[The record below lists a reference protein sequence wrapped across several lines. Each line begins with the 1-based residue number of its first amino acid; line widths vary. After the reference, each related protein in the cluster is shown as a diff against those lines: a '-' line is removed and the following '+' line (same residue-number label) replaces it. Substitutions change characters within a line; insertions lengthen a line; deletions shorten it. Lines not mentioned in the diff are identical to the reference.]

1 MKWMEL
7 PLSQLLSDDRNGT
20 WGSPPKSDGN
30 DFPVLRSTNI
40 NESSMVLN
48 DVAFRSVS
56 EKSVERYQLLDGDI
70 LVTTSSGSKHLIG
83 KNALFKQPEDG
94 QRYLFSNFTLR
105 IRPKK
110 DVIIPKYL
118 HFYIN
123 SSRAKA
129 ELLRIQSTTSGLRNL
144 NVPLYLSQAVPL
156 PPLAEQK
163 RIVEILNQAERLR
176 KLRTDADSKA
186 QRILPALFIKMFG
199 DPASNP
205 MGWDTVPLDKVV
217 DIGTQLVDP
226 NQPDFLDLPHIGGE
240 QIEKDTGRILSP
252 ILVRNS
258 NLRSNK
264 FYFSSDHLLYSKIRP
279 YLNKAA
285 YPRFSGV
292 CSADI
297 YPLRPKNKSVTHLYL
312 LSLLRTQAFLD
323 YAKMHSDRLRIP
335 KLNKTQLGA
344 FEFPLPDPDLLID
357 FDEMAEKIESIRN
370 GRFARQ
376 EKIEALYQIILYRSF
391 SGDLTASWREAHLQE
406 LLQEMELQAKALGIL
421 GDKK

>member
-7 PLSQLLSDDRNGT
+7 PLSQLLSDARNGT

-30 DFPVLRSTNI
+30 DLPVLRSTNI

-110 DVIIPKYL
+110 DVIIPKFL

-144 NVPLYLSQAVPL
+144 DVPLYLSQAVPL

-163 RIVEILNQAERLR
+163 RIVEILDQAERLR

-199 DPASNP
+199 NPATNP
-205 MGWDTVPLDKVV
+205 KGWNTVPLDKVV
-217 DIGTQLVDP
+217 EIGTQLVDP
-226 NQPDFLDLPHIGGE
+226 NQPDFLNLPHIGGE
-240 QIEKDTGRILSP
+240 QIEKDTGHILSP
-252 ILVRNS
+252 MLVRNS

-264 FYFSSDHLLYSKIRP
+264 FYFSSDHILYSKIRP
-279 YLNKAA
+279 YLNKVA
-285 YPRFSGV
+285 YPRFAGV

-297 YPLRPKNKSVTHLYL
+297 YPMRPKNKNITHLYL
-312 LSLLRTQAFLD
+312 ISLLRSQAFLD

-335 KLNKTQLGA
+335 KLNKPQIGK
-344 FEFPLPDPDLLID
+344 FEFPLPDPKILIE
-357 FDEMAEKIESIRN
+357 FNERAEKIVSIEN
-370 GRFARQ
+370 VLFARQ
-376 EKIEALYQIILYRSF
+376 EKIEKLYQVILYRAF
-391 SGDLTASWREAHLQE
+391 SGDLTASWRKAHMKE
-406 LLQEMELQAKALGIL
+406 LLQEMERQSSYLE
-421 GDKK
+421 KKNEG